1 MNNTNDLPEENC
13 IDSSVHQS
21 NSKATQSI
29 NNIKIQHTNP
39 NALHDIHIALQNS
52 IRMLVMVNTM

>member
-13 IDSSVHQS
+13 IDSSAHQS
-21 NSKATQSI
+21 NSKYY
-29 NNIKIQHTNP
+29 NIKIQHPNP

-52 IRMLVMVNTM
+52 TQMLVMVNTM

>member
-13 IDSSVHQS
+13 IDSSAHQS
-21 NSKATQSI
+21 NSKYY
-29 NNIKIQHTNP
+29 IKIQHPNP

-52 IRMLVMVNTM
+52 TEMLVMVNTM